1 MAYDLLERLSLA
13 KHLEQSAQRK
23 LKSSDCDSA
32 ITEARQAR
40 ALVSQE
46 GTVDPSRRDL
56 LPAEREIAVSA
67 ALIESLA
74 LAYTDRTSRAG
85 WVAGVARELAKSA
98 EIQAQFAVDA
108 ELTGLHVREM
118 QRDLDATMR
127 RLWQLAN
134 ELQGE
139 EWSRAS
145 ALRAL
150 ARFIACAVWAQDSES
165 AARGMREGNRILG
178 QVDDPDARGSYLI
191 WPAQALMRED
201 EFDQAHD
208 LLAQALELRE
218 ETPRR
223 AVTDLYASAYFEL
236 KHGDHD
242 VGMEEVRRFAL
253 GTIETGLYQ
262 YARVG
267 LETLAPLF

>member
-1 MAYDLLERLSLA
+1 MAYDSLDRLSLA

-23 LKSSDCDSA
+23 LKSSDCDDA

-40 ALVSQE
+40 ALVSWE
-46 GTVDPSRRDL
+46 GTVDPGRRDL
-56 LPAEREIAVSA
+56 STAEREIAVSS

-74 LAYTDRTSRAG
+74 LAYTDRTTRAG
-85 WVAGVARELAKSA
+85 WVAGVAKELANSP
-98 EIQAQFAVDA
+98 EISAQFAVEA
-108 ELTGLHVREM
+108 ELTALHVREM
-118 QRDLDATMR
+118 QRDLDTAMR
-127 RLWQLAN
+127 NLWQLAN
-134 ELQGE
+134 ELQE
-139 EWSRAS
+139 EDWSRAS
-145 ALRAL
+145 ALRAM
-150 ARFIACAVWAQDSES
+150 ARFIACAVWAEDSES
-165 AARGMREGNRILG
+165 AERGMREGHRILD
-178 QVDDPDARGSYLI
+178 QVDDLDARGSYLI

-201 EFDQAHD
+201 EFDQAQD

-242 VGMEEVRRFAL
+242 TGMEEVRRFAT
-253 GTIETGLYQ
+253 GTTESGLYQ